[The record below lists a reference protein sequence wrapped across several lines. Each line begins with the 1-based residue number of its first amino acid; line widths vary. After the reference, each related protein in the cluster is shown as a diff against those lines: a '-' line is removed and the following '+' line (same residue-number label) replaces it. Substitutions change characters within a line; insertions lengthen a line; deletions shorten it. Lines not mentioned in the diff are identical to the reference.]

1 MSENNPF
8 FSVSLLPYQAP
19 RFDLIDVSHYRPA
32 FDEGVRRQRAEIAE
46 GHGHKRQA
54 GQDVGDFQPRLQ
66 EDRKSVV

>member
-32 FDEGVRRQRAEIAE
+32 FDEGVRRLIASGAHPE
-46 GHGHKRQA
+46 FLTLK
-54 GQDVGDFQPRLQ
+54 
-66 EDRKSVV
+66 K

>member
-32 FDEGVRRQRAEIAE
+32 FDEGVRRQRAEIAAIANNP
-46 GHGHKRQA
+46 QPA
-54 GQDVGDFQPRLQ
+54 DFANTLEALEQSGTSCWLG
-66 EDRKSVV
+66 